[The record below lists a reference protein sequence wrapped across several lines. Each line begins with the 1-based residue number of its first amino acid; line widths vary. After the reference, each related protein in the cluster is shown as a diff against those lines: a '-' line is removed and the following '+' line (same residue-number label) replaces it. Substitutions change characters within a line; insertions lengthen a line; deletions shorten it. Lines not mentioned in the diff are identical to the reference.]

1 MKTLQE
7 SIIGR
12 KGVPQSNRIELPNP
26 KKTDLKHLDVLVCRN
41 EEVYICLDQRG
52 CSRNLT
58 KYLEG
63 WEKYFEAYE
72 YDPGRDTI
80 YSLGLENYDTK
91 LKCRNNRPYD
101 IIHVYRGVLDDVK
114 DCDLP
119 VIWDTLEKR
128 IENIQ

>member
-12 KGVPQSNRIELPNP
+12 KGVPYSRKTELPNP
-26 KKTDLKHLDVLVCRN
+26 QKTELRHLDILVCRN
-41 EEVYICLDQRG
+41 EEVYICLDRRG

-58 KYLEG
+58 KYLGG

-72 YDPGRDTI
+72 YDPGRDII
-80 YSLGLENYDTK
+80 YPLGLDNFNRDLT
-91 LKCRNNRPYD
+91 CRDNKPYD
-101 IIHVYRGVLDDVK
+101 IIHVYRGMLDDVK

-119 VIWDTLEKR
+119 KIWDTLEKR
-128 IENIQ
+128 IENI